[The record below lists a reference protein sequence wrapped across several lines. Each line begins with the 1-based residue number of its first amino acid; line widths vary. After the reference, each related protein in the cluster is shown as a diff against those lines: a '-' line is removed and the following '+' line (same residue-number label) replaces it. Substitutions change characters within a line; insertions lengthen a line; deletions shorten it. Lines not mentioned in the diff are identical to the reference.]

1 MNGDLQHLL
10 ALLNI
15 KGIGSATTRQ
25 LIEQFGSAKDVL
37 EARVSD
43 LSNIGNIG
51 ELVLSNRSDPAIMV
65 RAEAEIEFI
74 EKNNIQSLIYGQKGY
89 PHRLL
94 DCPDAPEVLFKLG
107 SADLDSKHIISIVGT
122 RSCSQYGRD
131 NVSRFV
137 EDISHALPDTIIVSG
152 LALGIDI
159 SAHEASLTN
168 HLTTAG
174 VVAHGLDTI
183 YPYVHRSIA
192 SKIVSESGCL
202 VTEYPSHTTPE
213 RGNFIA
219 RNRIIAGLA
228 DAVVIAESKDKG
240 GSLVTA
246 SIALDYGRD
255 VFAFPG
261 RVNDILS
268 EGCNRLIRLN
278 RAGLITSANDFL
290 EAMNWT
296 SNTTSRKS
304 VQHTIDFDDS
314 LSSTEHT
321 IIDTLRQRGDLRL
334 NQISIITHIEPILL
348 NEALLNLELSGKV
361 RNIAGG
367 LYQLR

>member
-1 MNGDLQHLL
+1 MYDDLQSLI

-15 KGIGSATTRQ
+15 KGIGPSISRQ
-25 LIEQFGSAKDVL
+25 LLEQFGTAKGVL
-37 EARVSD
+37 EAKSSE
-43 LSNIGNIG
+43 LSNLGNIG
-51 ELVLSNRSDPAIMV
+51 EIVLSSRSDTSLME
-65 RAEAEIEFI
+65 RAEAEIKFI
-74 EKNNIQSLIYGQKGY
+74 ESHKINALVYGQEGY

-94 DCPDAPEVLFKLG
+94 DCPDAPEILYTLG
-107 SADLDSKHIISIVGT
+107 KADLESNHIIAIVGT

-131 NVSRFV
+131 IVSRFV
-137 EDISHALPDTIIVSG
+137 EDISNVMPDAIIVSG

-159 SAHEASLTN
+159 SAHEASLRHGLATV
-168 HLTTAG
+168 G

-183 YPYVHRSIA
+183 YPHIHRNYASQILAKGGSI
-192 SKIVSESGCL
+192 
-202 VTEYPSHTTPE
+202 VTEYISQTSPE

-228 DAVVIAESKDKG
+228 DAILVAESKEKG

-261 RVNDILS
+261 RINDRLS

-278 RAGLITSANDFL
+278 RAGLITSANDLL
-290 EAMNWT
+290 EAMNWVT
-296 SNTTSRKS
+296 STKSSKS
-304 VQHTIDFDDS
+304 VQHTIDFESD
-314 LSSTEHT
+314 LTPTEHA

-334 NQISIITHIEPILL
+334 NQLSVITHIEISALT
-348 NEALLNLELSGKV
+348 EHLLNLEISGKV